1 MRPFGEG
8 IGQGE
13 GGEGHGPHRLPG
25 GVLNGSFQD
34 GPLVFRGP
42 GDLRHLLGQGGVI
55 ADKVPH
61 GQAQVPR
68 RPGSVPGEV
77 GEVGDG
83 LPLLV
88 QEDGL
93 DAAAGGG
100 ALLHPLEGDGL
111 GAEPALLPG
120 GEGHGARQGHVVED
134 VELPVVAQGLAD
146 VEGEV
151 GAPVGDVHVLDA
163 GGQGGCHGLV
173 NLELLGHGRV
183 QLGLPL
189 GRTAGGQGKEEQKAE
204 GE

>member
-1 MRPFGEG
+1 MVCPSLSRKTDWT
-8 IGQGE
+8 
-13 GGEGHGPHRLPG
+13 LPREA
-25 GVLNGSFQD
+25 VLSST
-34 GPLVFRGP
+34 PWRVT
-42 GDLRHLLGQGGVI
+42 VW
-55 ADKVPH
+55 
-61 GQAQVPR
+61 
-68 RPGSVPGEV
+68 
-77 GEVGDG
+77 
-83 LPLLV
+83 
-88 QEDGL
+88 
-93 DAAAGGG
+93 
-100 ALLHPLEGDGL
+100 

>member
-1 MRPFGEG
+1 M
-8 IGQGE
+8 
-13 GGEGHGPHRLPG
+13 
-25 GVLNGSFQD
+25 
-34 GPLVFRGP
+34 
-42 GDLRHLLGQGGVI
+42 
-55 ADKVPH
+55 
-61 GQAQVPR
+61 
-68 RPGSVPGEV
+68 
-77 GEVGDG
+77 
-83 LPLLV
+83 
-88 QEDGL
+88 

-111 GAEPALLPG
+111 GAEPALLPV
-120 GEGHGARQGHVVED
+120 GENHGARQGHVVED
-134 VELPVVAQGLAD
+134 VELPVIAQGLAD

-204 GE
+204 GK